1 MGCKKNEWVD
11 RAPTSSSRAQLI
23 GNTVNNPAGN
33 SPGNV
38 VFVPL
43 TGAFQNPVP
52 SSVFWL
58 SPLLTFL
65 QWNSFLVLMKFGMGQ
80 KQHKMGSR
88 WLWLFFDLP
97 DQPTSSGNFQ
107 GLRWHEDFLIFFLS
121 TQDAPAFPPA
131 CWMAA
136 FRPTIIGFSIRK
148 VRIVNARQPGTS
160 RLQPS
165 TVILP

>member
-52 SSVFWL
+52 SSVFL
-58 SPLLTFL
+58 S
-65 QWNSFLVLMKFGMGQ
+65 
-80 KQHKMGSR
+80 
-88 WLWLFFDLP
+88 
-97 DQPTSSGNFQ
+97 
-107 GLRWHEDFLIFFLS
+107 EDFNLCEMAVAVVDIF
-121 TQDAPAFPPA
+121 T
-131 CWMAA
+131 ME
-136 FRPTIIGFSIRK
+136 
-148 VRIVNARQPGTS
+148 
-160 RLQPS
+160 
-165 TVILP
+165 